1 MFAQTDHR
9 KHQPS
14 VLKTLRPD
22 IMGIFA
28 WACTLK
34 FGPWRESLYM
44 VYKDRASLQHWWSSQ
59 SFYIPPQKQLIRC
72 HQRFR
77 VNTGQKRRFMKIK
90 NLCVIHFTTFF
101 DRSWRFTRFL
111 VELSVGSRSMDR
123 DRQMSETLGHNTEL
137 GDSARW
143 LWSHYL
149 GFLIMLMKCAGRSG
163 MFLMHA

>member
-1 MFAQTDHR
+1 M
-9 KHQPS
+9 
-14 VLKTLRPD
+14 KT
-22 IMGIFA
+22 
-28 WACTLK
+28 
-34 FGPWRESLYM
+34 
-44 VYKDRASLQHWWSSQ
+44 
-59 SFYIPPQKQLIRC
+59 
-72 HQRFR
+72 
-77 VNTGQKRRFMKIK
+77 K

-123 DRQMSETLGHNTEL
+123 DRQMSETLGDNTEL